1 LTPFR
6 IPGER
11 ECWNPPP
18 SKTRRIRR
26 ASVSLVV
33 GSGGQTRA
41 IPASTRWGEKPSEV

>member
-11 ECWNPPP
+11 ECWNRPP

-41 IPASTRWGEKPSEV
+41 MPASTRWGEKPSEV